1 MQNRELNKKAFSELI
16 EKNQAIIHKVT
27 MVYANARAD
36 REDLFQEICLQLW
49 KSYPTFREEAQFSTW
64 MYRVALNTAIS
75 NIRKSK
81 KTVAFEPLHDTERI
95 HDDSNNEKENV
106 HLLYRAISKL
116 NRIDKAIILLWLEE
130 KNYEE
135 IASIM
140 GTSKTNVSVKLVRIK
155 RKLEELVSKTVKQE
169 S

>member
-1 MQNRELNKKAFSELI
+1 MNKKPNIKAFSELI
-16 EKNQAIIHKVT
+16 EEHQAIIHKVT
-27 MVYANARAD
+27 MVYASGRAN

-49 KSYPTFREEAQFSTW
+49 KSFPNFREEAKFSTW

-75 NIRKSK
+75 NVRKE
-81 KTVAFEPLHDTERI
+81 KTSPDFEQLRETDRI
-95 HDDSNNEKENV
+95 EEEGADEKEKV
-106 HLLYRAISKL
+106 SLLYQAISKL
-116 NRIDKAIILLWLEE
+116 NRIDKAMILLWLEE

-140 GTSKTNVSVKLVRIK
+140 GTSKKNVSVKLVRIK
-155 RKLEELVSKTVKQE
+155 RKLEELVLETVSQE

>member
-1 MQNRELNKKAFSELI
+1 MNKKPNKKAFSELI
-16 EKNQAIIHKVT
+16 EEHQAIIHKVT
-27 MVYANARAD
+27 MVYANGRAN

-49 KSYPTFREEAQFSTW
+49 KSYPNFREEAKFSTW

-75 NIRKSK
+75 NVRKEK
-81 KTVAFEPLHDTERI
+81 NNPDYEQLRDNDRI
-95 HDDSNNEKENV
+95 EDEGADEKEKV
-106 HLLYRAISKL
+106 SLLYRAISKL
-116 NRIDKAIILLWLEE
+116 NRIDKAMILLWLEE

-140 GTSKTNVSVKLVRIK
+140 GTSKKNVSVKLVRIK
-155 RKLEELVSKTVKQE
+155 RKLEELVLERVNQE